1 METHAS
7 HQVFETQADRYEG
20 WFERHAEVYQSEL
33 NAVRAALDRF
43 PPGGRGLDIGTGTG
57 RFAVPFGVCEGIE
70 PATAMRQ
77 LAEVKGM
84 DVRAGVAEA
93 LPYSDEQFDFALMIT
108 TICFLTDP
116 LQGCREAWRV
126 LKPGGSLIIGLVDR
140 DSPLGRF
147 YDASRAG
154 NPFYQHARFH
164 RVPEVVE
171 LMSSAGFREL
181 DFQQTLF
188 DSTGAHEHPDPVL
201 PSYGRGGFVVVSGRK
216 PSLPT

>member
-1 METHAS
+1 
-7 HQVFETQADRYEG
+7 
-20 WFERHAEVYQSEL
+20 
-33 NAVRAALDRF
+33 
-43 PPGGRGLDIGTGTG
+43 
-57 RFAVPFGVCEGIE
+57 
-70 PATAMRQ
+70 
-77 LAEVKGM
+77 
-84 DVRAGVAEA
+84 
-93 LPYSDEQFDFALMIT
+93 
-108 TICFLTDP
+108 
-116 LQGCREAWRV
+116 
-126 LKPGGSLIIGLVDR
+126 VDR

-201 PSYGRGGFVVVSGRK
+201 PGYGRGGFVVVSGRK